1 LNTITHLSAKA
12 KKETLKGSLLVLA
25 GASGYGLLSPIAK
38 LAYRENFSA
47 AAVSVSQVLFGTLLI
62 SLVLII
68 QNFAGTKTT
77 TFIKPSTKQKF
88 YLASAGTFL
97 GFTTVFIY
105 KALFLLPASIG
116 IVLLFQFTWMGV
128 VMEVIL
134 TKKRPAKAKLVS
146 LLILLAGTLF
156 ASGAFEASSAHLS
169 LLGIMWALLSAVSYT
184 LVIYV
189 SGNTVTKAAP
199 TTRTFYMALGSLVVT
214 VLCFPPETV
223 VYTLTNIDIL
233 KWGLLLGFVGV
244 VLSPILLN
252 KGLPAVSLALGT
264 IISAV
269 ELPVVVIVSVLFLDE
284 KVSMFQ
290 WLGVAGIL
298 FAIALPYML
307 NKDQK

>member
-1 LNTITHLSAKA
+1 MNTTTLLSIKA

-38 LAYRENFSA
+38 LAYRDGFSA
-47 AAVSVSQVLFGTLLI
+47 AAVSVSQVLFGVLLVG
-62 SLVLII
+62 LVLII
-68 QNFAGTKTT
+68 QNFTGTKTT
-77 TFIKPSTKQKF
+77 PFIKPSVKQKF
-88 YLASAGTFL
+88 YLACAGTFL

-105 KALFLLPASIG
+105 KALILLPASIA

-128 VMEVIL
+128 VMDMIL
-134 TKKRPAKAKLVS
+134 TKKLPSKAKLFS

-156 ASGAFEASSAHLS
+156 ASGAFEANSAHLS

-199 TTRTFYMALGSLVVT
+199 MTRTFYMALGSMIVT
-214 VLCFPPETV
+214 VLCFPPQTLVFTV
-223 VYTLTNIDIL
+223 TNIDIM

-244 VLSPILLN
+244 VLAPVLLN
-252 KGLPAVSLALGT
+252 KGLPAISLALGT
-264 IISAV
+264 IVSAI
-269 ELPVVVIVSVLFLDE
+269 ELPVVVIVSVLILNE
-284 KVSMFQ
+284 HVSLFQ
-290 WLGVAGIL
+290 WLGVGGIL

>member
-1 LNTITHLSAKA
+1 
-12 KKETLKGSLLVLA
+12 
-25 GASGYGLLSPIAK
+25 
-38 LAYRENFSA
+38 
-47 AAVSVSQVLFGTLLI
+47 
-62 SLVLII
+62 
-68 QNFAGTKTT
+68 
-77 TFIKPSTKQKF
+77 
-88 YLASAGTFL
+88 
-97 GFTTVFIY
+97 
-105 KALFLLPASIG
+105 
-116 IVLLFQFTWMGV
+116 MGV

-134 TKKRPAKAKLVS
+134 TKKRPTKAKLVS

-169 LLGIMWALLSAVSYT
+169 RIGIMWALLSAVSYT

-269 ELPVVVIVSVLFLDE
+269 ELPVVVIISVLFLDE

>member
-1 LNTITHLSAKA
+1 
-12 KKETLKGSLLVLA
+12 
-25 GASGYGLLSPIAK
+25 
-38 LAYRENFSA
+38 
-47 AAVSVSQVLFGTLLI
+47 LFGALLI

-68 QNFAGTKTT
+68 QNFSGAKTS

-88 YLASAGTFL
+88 YLACAGTFL

-105 KALFLLPASIG
+105 KALVLLPASIG

-156 ASGAFEASSAHLS
+156 ASGAFETNSAHLS
-169 LLGIMWALLSAVSYT
+169 LIGIMWALLSAVSYT

-223 VYTLTNIDIL
+223 IYTLTNIEIL

-269 ELPVVVIVSVLFLDE
+269 ELPVVVIVSVLILNE
-284 KVSMFQ
+284 KVSLFQ

-307 NKDQK
+307 NTDQK